1 MYYMDRK
8 QLIICSKRQ
17 IRVYF
22 YDYFDDDTLINR
34 KPKLKIKEITLNDFY
49 EYPTAVTLS

>member
-22 YDYFDDDTLINR
+22 YDYFDDDTPINR